1 MTYSTTFDTL
11 IGTAASYWQINRANY
26 VVGDEREVQFIRA
39 MAVLE
44 GLRLCLPGTRLQL
57 IPLFLAER
65 ERSVHKVRTEA
76 AAMTADTV
84 FKIDLSAELAEQT
97 HGPDA
102 DDEDGEG
109 ESDEMK
115 VVKYR
120 ICGVGDGKM
129 SRWAMLRGMFQT
141 SILLTL
147 LMASIG
153 ARNDLDKEKPLCL
166 SMENAFTQ
174 RQFTSEKG
182 AITSFASIDSSNNF
196 REWLMRV
203 FPDVLFG
210 YSSETRERLASASD
224 IALVDNTFPAVVAGH
239 TVLLGGLRM
248 LQWRGDVYESAR
260 CRTSPWVSDGSAPY
274 VSDAFTSMINPAR
287 LGVADGATL
296 RGQALLDAIE
306 QGMTEPVSFG
316 NVTKCYYSADRTTLP
331 FGPMRPNMTDAEIS
345 NERFGS
351 SSVGMVDMP
360 SADCKPA
367 CLAVQYDGVLGAFV
381 YQSAEALGLPYSLIT
396 SSYLPGGYAIT
407 LPGNVT
413 RAQYTDIVTRV
424 LGDAQNSA
432 RWFDRQTRSV
442 HINMLMYNL
451 QHHLV
456 ADVHL
461 EVEFD
466 PSGSIASKVSCGA
479 ISVEEINYSKLVP
492 ECMLTVWLVG
502 RGLAILSS
510 LCFKKRPAPGEKPV
524 RILITVELVVHVFTT
539 VFGLL
544 GSYYRFIFLTQ
555 QLDFRAS
562 FRDGAPWPPPYM
574 TNFGA
579 VIDMLRNSVTMYA
592 WALLTCTM
600 RFALY
605 YSIISKRLYILRL
618 TISRATYR
626 LIPTLLLLCVSLAS
640 FAIGGNQLYFTTTY
654 EWQDLP
660 NSFGTVLY
668 LLRRP
673 MGMNWDRMRQSP
685 TIWPFEW
692 DEPSPVTITFLLSF
706 TCVTI
711 WIMANLYRA
720 VIIIEYATVIQ
731 IYEKR
736 PPGDLTSDPWP
747 SFNPLIWWNKQRASW
762 KESAYTQRIRHKQ
775 KTEWSILERRQMAKQ
790 KALVERMKRD
800 HSDVKC
806 ESEVSDTTY

>member
-109 ESDEMK
+109 EGDEMK

-260 CRTSPWVSDGSAPY
+260 CRTSPNSD
-274 VSDAFTSMINPAR
+274 
-287 LGVADGATL
+287 
-296 RGQALLDAIE
+296 
-306 QGMTEPVSFG
+306 
-316 NVTKCYYSADRTTLP
+316 
-331 FGPMRPNMTDAEIS
+331 
-345 NERFGS
+345 
-351 SSVGMVDMP
+351 
-360 SADCKPA
+360 
-367 CLAVQYDGVLGAFV
+367 
-381 YQSAEALGLPYSLIT
+381 
-396 SSYLPGGYAIT
+396 
-407 LPGNVT
+407 
-413 RAQYTDIVTRV
+413 
-424 LGDAQNSA
+424 
-432 RWFDRQTRSV
+432 
-442 HINMLMYNL
+442 
-451 QHHLV
+451 
-456 ADVHL
+456 
-461 EVEFD
+461 
-466 PSGSIASKVSCGA
+466 
-479 ISVEEINYSKLVP
+479 
-492 ECMLTVWLVG
+492 
-502 RGLAILSS
+502 
-510 LCFKKRPAPGEKPV
+510 
-524 RILITVELVVHVFTT
+524 
-539 VFGLL
+539 
-544 GSYYRFIFLTQ
+544 
-555 QLDFRAS
+555 
-562 FRDGAPWPPPYM
+562 
-574 TNFGA
+574 
-579 VIDMLRNSVTMYA
+579 
-592 WALLTCTM
+592 
-600 RFALY
+600 
-605 YSIISKRLYILRL
+605 
-618 TISRATYR
+618 
-626 LIPTLLLLCVSLAS
+626 
-640 FAIGGNQLYFTTTY
+640 
-654 EWQDLP
+654 
-660 NSFGTVLY
+660 
-668 LLRRP
+668 
-673 MGMNWDRMRQSP
+673 
-685 TIWPFEW
+685 
-692 DEPSPVTITFLLSF
+692 
-706 TCVTI
+706 
-711 WIMANLYRA
+711 
-720 VIIIEYATVIQ
+720 
-731 IYEKR
+731 
-736 PPGDLTSDPWP
+736 
-747 SFNPLIWWNKQRASW
+747 
-762 KESAYTQRIRHKQ
+762 
-775 KTEWSILERRQMAKQ
+775 
-790 KALVERMKRD
+790 
-800 HSDVKC
+800 
-806 ESEVSDTTY
+806 